1 MGSCR
6 MLRGHSTSSRPYPLF
21 PAVEPDVFLALS
33 TVHMAQII
41 PRAHSILPWCKA
53 GCSCTDP
60 TRTSAW

>member
-21 PAVEPDVFLALS
+21 PAVGPDVFLALS

-41 PRAHSILPWCKA
+41 PRAHSILPWC
-53 GCSCTDP
+53 
-60 TRTSAW
+60 